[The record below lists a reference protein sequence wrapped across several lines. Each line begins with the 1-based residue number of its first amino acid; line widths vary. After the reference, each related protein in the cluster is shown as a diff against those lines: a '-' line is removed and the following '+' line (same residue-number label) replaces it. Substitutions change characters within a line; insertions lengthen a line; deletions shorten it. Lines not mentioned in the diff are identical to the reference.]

1 MTKELAQKKFA
12 DWAGIS
18 ENILMFVTEV
28 KDAFHFMYE
37 KNNMYFKIAIA
48 KTDEAFYSI
57 NNTLNMKEI
66 NLYDKTI
73 LKKESNGKR
82 SKKNK
87 GWS

>member
-1 MTKELAQKKFA
+1 
-12 DWAGIS
+12 
-18 ENILMFVTEV
+18 
-28 KDAFHFMYE
+28 MYE

-57 NNTLNMKEI
+57 SNTLNMKEI